1 MKKINSVGDYE
12 LRMVIGQDSQ
22 STGKKQKQKS
32 KQTKKKQAKLMGLYI
47 VQNLPQSQREDEQC
61 EEIANRMGN
70 RVHEMGLMMGSID

>member
-1 MKKINSVGDYE
+1 MNCEWLLGKIPKALAKNKNKKAN
-12 LRMVIGQDSQ
+12 
-22 STGKKQKQKS
+22 K
-32 KQTKKKQAKLMGLYI
+32 KKKQAKLMGLYI